1 MKKGISTKVL
11 IIICAVLIVASAAA
25 AYFVFAGK
33 SGRTAEVSVDGE
45 VLYTIDLDTVSQP
58 YTIELS
64 GNTLLV
70 ETEGV
75 TVIAADCPD
84 KLCMHAGRLESGAL
98 PITCLPNRVVI
109 RLTAEDGSID
119 AVSGR

>member
-11 IIICAVLIVASAAA
+11 IIICTALVVVSAAA